1 MHTQQ
6 SVVLVKP
13 DGIQRGLVG
22 EIISRFERKGLKL
35 VGLKLTRLSDEQLEK
50 WYEHHKDKPFF
61 PKLRNYMQ
69 LTPVVA
75 MLWEG
80 VECIDAVR
88 KLVGIT
94 KAREAEAGSI
104 RGDLG
109 MSQQM
114 NLIHASDSVES
125 ARKEKAIV
133 FSEAEVF
140 DYQKDVEIYIYSEEE
155 RA

>member
-1 MHTQQ
+1 MNVQQ

-22 EIISRFERKGLKL
+22 EIINRFERKGLKL
-35 VGLKLTRLSDEQLEK
+35 VGLKLVRLSDEQLET

-114 NLIHASDSVES
+114 NLIHASDAVES
-125 ARKEKAIV
+125 AKKEKTII
-133 FSEAEVF
+133 FEPNEIYE
-140 DYQKDVEIYIYSEEE
+140 YQKDVEIYIYSEEE